1 MGAITSVLIK
11 VLVKK
16 FYERNVGLLF
26 FVLYLMFGVVESN
39 QLISYHRSLI
49 YGVLGSP
56 IFLLGVMGVW
66 ILYTLKYLQLV
77 RTELSEPQNQFLT
90 NYSRLTKAEQ
100 FWPMLFSVTLIYQ
113 PVLVYSAF
121 IVAVGITAK
130 QFLPTLEVIVFHAG
144 VLIASTLV
152 ILRKINSLHE
162 RKQEVIFPRL
172 KWPWKKTFPLF
183 YLNHLT
189 HQLPLG
195 LLFTKAFSL
204 FAIIGFMQITTDQY
218 DNRTALMGLLFG
230 LMAHSVIIF
239 EWRRLEEQYLVFTKG
254 LPISLAQRFFY
265 LCIAY
270 AILVLP
276 ELFLLA
282 VNKIAPIDLVI
293 IFNFAVGYL
302 VYQHTRLYRHALDM
316 EKHTTH
322 TFGLFLV
329 SFMLVLFKLYWL
341 EAAALLS
348 VGFYHFKKGYYD
360 SEAVEQ

>member
-1 MGAITSVLIK
+1 MGAIISVLIK

-66 ILYTLKYLQLV
+66 ILYALKYLQLILS
-77 RTELSEPQNQFLT
+77 ELSEQQNQFLI

-121 IVAVGITAK
+121 IVSVGIITK
-130 QFLPTLEVIVFHAG
+130 QFLPTIEVIVFHVG
-144 VLIASTLV
+144 ILIVSTLV
-152 ILRKINSLHE
+152 ILKRINSLLE
-162 RKQEVIFPRL
+162 RKQGTSFPML
-172 KWPWKKTFPLF
+172 KWPWKKSFPLF

-204 FAIIGFMQITTDQY
+204 FAIIGFLQITTDQY
-218 DNRTALMGLLFG
+218 ENRTALMGLLFG

-239 EWRRLEEQYLVFTKG
+239 EWRRLEEQYLVFAKG
-254 LPISLAQRFFY
+254 LPISLVQRFLY
-265 LCIAY
+265 LYIAY
-270 AILVLP
+270 GIIVLP
-276 ELFLLA
+276 ELVLLA
-282 VNKIAPIDLVI
+282 VNKIAPIDLVF
-293 IFNFAVGYL
+293 IFIFAVGYL
-302 VYQHTRLYRHALDM
+302 VYQHTRLYQHALNMD
-316 EKHTTH
+316 KHTTH
-322 TFGLFLV
+322 TFGLFLI
-329 SFMLVLFKLYWL
+329 SFMLVLFKIYWV
-341 EAAALLS
+341 EAVALLA
-348 VGFYHFKKGYYD
+348 VGFYQYNKSFYE
-360 SEAVEQ
+360 SEAVA